1 VEAFKFWPEK
11 RADCPKTGQNRQNRR
26 GPLDKLAPFFGPLL
40 YRVAFVQYDVFYPIL
55 EWCIKNQWITFARVD
70 VPHLLLRRD
79 NSFFTKR
86 RSDFALDN
94 VHVVIE
100 QFFVLPM
107 LACGPAV
114 EVAIATSSLPSP
126 FTVCVRCFGKRS
138 SF

>member
-1 VEAFKFWPEK
+1 VETFKFWPEK

-55 EWCIKNQWITFARVD
+55 EWCIRNQWITFARVD

-79 NSFFTKR
+79 SYSLR
-86 RSDFALDN
+86 HEEVIFARDN

-114 EVAIATSSLPSP
+114 EVAIATSSLPSL
-126 FTVCVRCFGKRS
+126 FTVCVPCFGKRS